1 VRILIIAH
9 LQVEILTLSH
19 ELSVHAAAVTQD
31 IMWVTHNFGFL
42 GGSLGCAEGEKIA
55 RAFELAVDLNIPVCV
70 QVSSAT
76 HAHEYYT
83 TNTYDQCSSYTINT
97 RLMQV
102 VL

>member
-1 VRILIIAH
+1 MRILIIAH

-19 ELSVHAAAVTQD
+19 EFAGHAAAVTQD

-70 QVSSAT
+70 QVSSAM
-76 HAHEYYT
+76 HM
-83 TNTYDQCSSYTINT
+83 NTILPIHTINT
-97 RLMQV
+97 AVILSTHE
-102 VL
+102 

>member
-1 VRILIIAH
+1 MRILIIAH

-19 ELSVHAAAVTQD
+19 ELSGHATAAVTQD

-76 HAHEYYT
+76 HVHEYYS
-83 TNTYDQCSSYTINT
+83 TNTYNQCSSHTINT
-97 RLMQV
+97 
-102 VL
+102 